1 MPQAVHG
8 CIKGFEC
15 FSIDLFGTG
24 WDPESCLRPPD
35 LPAFT
40 AIDPKAPSCVSLAIR
55 VATPKCMSRV
65 LSTKTCRQRIYV
77 CTKVDVVVS
86 IKRNYEFLLLV
97 K

>member
-1 MPQAVHG
+1 MGGMFVY
-8 CIKGFEC
+8 
-15 FSIDLFGTG
+15 
-24 WDPESCLRPPD
+24 
-35 LPAFT
+35 LPTFVMKVDT
-40 AIDPKAPSCVSLAIR
+40 SVNYHLDYQPMGRSLALLDLDYVQPR
-55 VATPKCMSRV
+55 CV